1 MAAREDERL
10 SQIATRWSLLRQAHA
25 ADGDARSTAQAEL
38 LLRYHAPV
46 YRYLRG
52 LVRDEAQAEEL
63 CQEFA
68 LRFLRGDF
76 RHADPGRGRFRS
88 YLKSALHHLAGER
101 TRRRPDPLPL
111 PGDYASATPDPPADE
126 AEHFHDLWR
135 KELLN
140 RAWSALEG
148 QSAEAGDRLYEVLRL
163 KADDPARTSVALAE
177 GLTRRH
183 GRPFTAEG
191 VRQTLHRARAKFVD
205 LLRAEVAASVPTD
218 DPTEVDAELAELG
231 LLVYCPPAG

>member
-25 ADGDARSTAQAEL
+25 PDDDARSTAQAEL

-101 TRRRPDPLPL
+101 ARRRPDPLPL
-111 PGDYASATPDPPADE
+111 VADYAGAAPDAPAGE
-126 AEHFHDLWR
+126 AERFHDLWR

-140 RAWSALEG
+140 RAWS
-148 QSAEAGDRLYEVLRL
+148 
-163 KADDPARTSVALAE
+163 
-177 GLTRRH
+177 
-183 GRPFTAEG
+183 
-191 VRQTLHRARAKFVD
+191 
-205 LLRAEVAASVPTD
+205 
-218 DPTEVDAELAELG
+218 
-231 LLVYCPPAG
+231 